1 MISHL
6 RRLLLG
12 NPIPTAR
19 ESYERLSKARGLAI
33 FSSDA
38 LSSVAYATE
47 EILRVLILAGAA
59 ALTLSVP
66 ISLSISAVLVIV
78 AISYFQ
84 TIHAYPNGGG
94 AYIVAR
100 QNLGEMPGL
109 VAAGSLLIDYTLT
122 VAVSITAGVEAI
134 TSAAPQLYP
143 MRVEI
148 GLAAIALIAWANMRG
163 VRESGMIFS
172 IPTYAFIGV
181 MFALLATGA
190 SRIMSGSL
198 SPLPSPVHIEV
209 SHTLTLFLIL
219 RAFSSGCT
227 ALTGIEAISNGV
239 PAFKAPES
247 RNAGRT
253 LVAMAVLL
261 VTMFLGI
268 TYLARHLNIIPI
280 GTETVNSQIGR
291 SIFGTGALYYALQ
304 AATAMI
310 LLLAGNTA
318 FAGFPRL
325 GWILAQD
332 RYLPRQLSN
341 RGDRLVFS
349 NGIVTLAILAG
360 VLVVAFGGKTH
371 ALIPLYAVGVFISF
385 SLSQAGMMR
394 HWLAAKT
401 RGWQWKLIVNA
412 VGMVSTSIVA
422 IVIVATKFLHG
433 AWVVLTLIPILVFMF
448 RMIRQHYDSSGEML
462 SLVGMEPRPWSK
474 PATHVRHKVV
484 VPVSGVHRG
493 TLSALEF
500 ARSMSADVVA
510 VVVDIDPNGTA
521 RVRADWHK
529 WCNDVPLVV
538 LPSPYRSTV
547 APLLDFLEEVDKR
560 PADHALAVVVI
571 PEFVPAKIWQK
582 YLHNQ
587 TARLLKD
594 AILYKEGR
602 IHDRI
607 IISVPFHLSR

>member
-1 MISHL
+1 MPSNI
-6 RRLLLG
+6 RRVFFG
-12 NPIPTAR
+12 SPIPTAR
-19 ESYERLSKARGLAI
+19 ESHERLSKVKGLAV

-47 EILRVLILAGAA
+47 EILRVLVLAGAA

-66 ISLSISAVLVIV
+66 ISLSISAVLIVV

-94 AYIVAR
+94 AYIVAHS
-100 QNLGEMPGL
+100 NLGEMPGL
-109 VAAGSLLIDYTLT
+109 IAAGSLLIDYILT
-122 VAVSITAGVEAI
+122 VSVSITAGVEAI

-143 MRVEI
+143 FRIEM
-148 GLAAIALIAWANMRG
+148 GLAAIVLIAWANMRG

-181 MFALLATGA
+181 MFALFATGA
-190 SRIMSGSL
+190 MRIMSGSL
-198 SPLPSPVHIEV
+198 TPLPNPDHLDISQ
-209 SHTLTLFLIL
+209 TLTLFLVL
-219 RAFSSGCT
+219 RAFASGCT
-227 ALTGIEAISNGV
+227 ALTGIEAISNGI
-239 PAFKAPES
+239 PAFKSPES

-253 LVAMAVLL
+253 LIVMATLL

-268 TYLARHLNIIPI
+268 TYLARYINIVPV

-291 SIFGTGALYYALQ
+291 SIFGTGVLYYTLQ

-318 FAGFPRL
+318 FADFPRL
-325 GWILAQD
+325 GSILAQD

-349 NGIVTLAILAG
+349 NGIVTLALLAG
-360 VLVVAFGGKTH
+360 ILIIIFKGKTH
-371 ALIPLYAVGVFISF
+371 SLIPLYAVGVFISF
-385 SLSQAGMMR
+385 SLSQAGMVR
-394 HWLAAKT
+394 HWFVDKT
-401 RGWQWKLIVNA
+401 RGWQWKLIINA
-412 VGMVSTSIVA
+412 VGLVCTTIVA
-422 IVIVATKFLHG
+422 GVLVATKFTHG
-433 AWVVLTLIPILVFMF
+433 AWVVLALIPILVFMF
-448 RMIRQHYDSSGEML
+448 RNIRKHYDSASEML
-462 SLVGMEPRPWSK
+462 SLEGVEPQPWKK

-493 TLSALEF
+493 TLAALEF
-500 ARSMSADVVA
+500 ARSMSGDVVA
-510 VVVDIDPNGTA
+510 VMADIDPKGTE

-538 LPSPYRSTV
+538 LDSPYRSTI
-547 APLLDFLEEVDKR
+547 APLMDFLEEVDKR

-571 PEFVPAKIWQK
+571 PEFVPAKVWQK

-594 AILYKEGR
+594 AILYKEGSK
-602 IHDRI
+602 HDRI

>member
-1 MISHL
+1 MPLHP

-12 NPIPTAR
+12 SPIPTAR
-19 ESYERLSKARGLAI
+19 EIHERLSKLKGLAV

-47 EILRVLILAGAA
+47 EILRVLILAGIP
-59 ALTLSVP
+59 ALLLSP
-66 ISLSISAVLVIV
+66 SISLSIAVVLVVV

-100 QNLGEMPGL
+100 ENLGEMPGL
-109 VAAGSLLIDYTLT
+109 VAAASLMIDYTLT

-134 TSAAPQLYP
+134 TSAAPPLYA

-181 MFALLATGA
+181 VFTLLITGFTRLATGGFVPA
-190 SRIMSGSL
+190 
-198 SPLPSPVHIEV
+198 PHAEA
-209 SHTLTLFLIL
+209 TAATQALTLFLVL

-227 ALTGIEAISNGV
+227 ALTGIEAISNGI
-239 PAFKAPES
+239 PAFKRPES
-247 RNAGRT
+247 TNAGRT
-253 LVAMAVLL
+253 LIAMAALL

-268 TYLARHLNIIPI
+268 TYLARDFNIVPL
-280 GTETVNSQIGR
+280 GNETVISQVGR
-291 SIFGTGALYYALQ
+291 AVFGTGILYYALQ

-318 FAGFPRL
+318 FADFPRL
-325 GWILAQD
+325 GSILAND
-332 RYLPRQLSN
+332 RYVPRQLSN
-341 RGDRLVFS
+341 RGDRLVYS
-349 NGIVTLAILAG
+349 NGIATLAILAG
-360 VLVVAFGGKTH
+360 VLVVVFGGKTH

-385 SLSQAGMMR
+385 SLSQAGMVR
-394 HWLAAKT
+394 HWFVKKT
-401 RGWQWKLIVNA
+401 SGWQWKLILNTI
-412 VGMVSTSIVA
+412 GMISTSIVA

-433 AWVVLTLIPILVFMF
+433 AWVVLTLIPILVFTF
-448 RMIRQHYDSSGEML
+448 RMIREHYDSASVML
-462 SLVGMEPRPWSK
+462 SMDGVTPQPWK
-474 PATHVRHKVV
+474 NPATHVRHKVV

-493 TLSALEF
+493 TLAALEF

-510 VVVDIDPNGTA
+510 VSADIDPRGTE
-521 RVRADWHK
+521 RLKSDWQK

-547 APLLDFLEEVDKR
+547 APLLEFLDEVDKR
-560 PADHALAVVVI
+560 PADHALAIVVI

-587 TARLLKD
+587 AARLLKD

-602 IHDRI
+602 QKDRI

>member
-1 MISHL
+1 MPFSL
-6 RRLLLG
+6 RQFLLG
-12 NPIPTAR
+12 SPIPTAR
-19 ESYERLSKARGLAI
+19 ESHERLSKVKGLAV

-47 EILRVLILAGAA
+47 EILRVLILAGIP
-59 ALTLSVP
+59 ALLLAP
-66 ISLSISAVLVIV
+66 GISISIAAVLVVV
-78 AISYFQ
+78 AISYYQ

-94 AYIVAR
+94 AYIVAHE
-100 QNLGEMPGL
+100 NLGETPGL

-122 VAVSITAGVEAI
+122 VAVSITAGIEAI
-134 TSAAPQLYP
+134 TSAVPALYP
-143 MRVEI
+143 FRVEM

-172 IPTYAFIGV
+172 IPTYAFVGIV
-181 MFALLATGA
+181 FTLLATGFTRYSLGDVTPPPHPEALSA
-190 SRIMSGSL
+190 SQI
-198 SPLPSPVHIEV
+198 
-209 SHTLTLFLIL
+209 LTLFLIL
-219 RAFSSGCT
+219 RAFASGCT
-227 ALTGIEAISNGV
+227 ALTGIEAISNGI
-239 PAFKAPES
+239 PAFKSPES
-247 RNAGRT
+247 RNAGQT
-253 LVAMAVLL
+253 LIAMSALL

-268 TYLARHLNIIPI
+268 TYLAKDLNIVPS
-280 GTETVNSQIGR
+280 GTETVVSQIGR
-291 SIFGTGALYYALQ
+291 SVFGTGFLYYFLQ

-318 FAGFPRL
+318 FADFPRL
-325 GWILAQD
+325 GSILAQD

-349 NGIVTLAILAG
+349 NGIVSLALLAG
-360 VLVVAFGGKTH
+360 ILVIIFKGKTH
-371 ALIPLYAVGVFISF
+371 SLIPLYAVGVFISF
-385 SLSQAGMMR
+385 SLSQAGMVR
-394 HWLAAKT
+394 HWFADKT
-401 RGWQWKLIVNA
+401 RGWQWKLIINA
-412 VGMVSTSIVA
+412 VGLISTTIVA
-422 IVIVATKFLHG
+422 GVLVATKFTHG
-433 AWVVLTLIPILVFMF
+433 AWVVLALIPILVFAF
-448 RMIRQHYDSSGEML
+448 RSIRKHYDSATEML
-462 SLVGMEPRPWSK
+462 SLVGVEPHPWKK
-474 PATHVRHKVV
+474 PADHVRHKVV

-493 TLSALEF
+493 TLAALEF

-510 VVVDIDPNGTA
+510 VMADIDPKSTE
-521 RVRADWHK
+521 RTRAEWHK

-538 LPSPYRSTV
+538 LDSPYRSTIE
-547 APLLDFLEEVDKR
+547 PLITFLEEVDKR

-602 IHDRI
+602 KHDRI

>member
-19 ESYERLSKARGLAI
+19 ESHERLSKFRGLAV

-47 EILRVLILAGAA
+47 EILRVLVLAGAA
-59 ALTLSVP
+59 ALTLSMP
-66 ISLSISAVLVIV
+66 ISISISAVLAIV

-94 AYIVAR
+94 AYIVAH

-109 VAAGSLLIDYTLT
+109 VAAGSLLIDYILT
-122 VAVSITAGVEAI
+122 VSVSITAGVEAI
-134 TSAAPQLYP
+134 TSAVPQLYT
-143 MRVEI
+143 MRVEM

-163 VRESGMIFS
+163 VRESGKIFS

-190 SRIMSGSL
+190 ARIISGDL
-198 SPLPSPVHIEV
+198 PPVPSPAHLEV
-209 SHTLTLFLIL
+209 SQPLALFLIL
-219 RAFSSGCT
+219 RAFASGCT
-227 ALTGIEAISNGV
+227 ALTGIEAISNGI

-253 LVAMAVLL
+253 LIAMAALL

-268 TYLARHLNIIPI
+268 TYLARYLNIVPMGI
-280 GTETVNSQIGR
+280 ETVNSQIGR
-291 SIFGTGALYYALQ
+291 SVFGTGVLYYTLQ

-318 FAGFPRL
+318 FADFPRL
-325 GWILAQD
+325 GSILAQD

-341 RGDRLVFS
+341 RGDRLVYS
-349 NGIVTLAILAG
+349 NGILTLAILAG
-360 VLVVAFGGKTH
+360 LLVIVFRGKTH

-385 SLSQAGMMR
+385 SLSQAGMVR
-394 HWLAAKT
+394 HWFADKT
-401 RGWQWKLIVNA
+401 RGWQWKLIINA
-412 VGMVSTSIVA
+412 VGLVSTTIVA
-422 IVIVATKFLHG
+422 GVLVATKFTHG
-433 AWVVLTLIPILVFMF
+433 AWVVLALIPVLVFMF
-448 RMIRQHYDSSGEML
+448 RNIRKHYDSASEML
-462 SLVGMEPRPWSK
+462 SLIGVEPQPWKK

-510 VVVDIDPNGTA
+510 VTADIDPNGTA

-538 LPSPYRSTV
+538 LPSPYRSTI

-602 IHDRI
+602 KHDRI